1 MLREGIGAAATGIGF
16 NTTQVIVGGTLGI
29 LLTCAVVRAYPPV
42 TGFGERPTW
51 REEARG

>member
-29 LLTCAVVRAYPPV
+29 LLTCAVIRAYPPV